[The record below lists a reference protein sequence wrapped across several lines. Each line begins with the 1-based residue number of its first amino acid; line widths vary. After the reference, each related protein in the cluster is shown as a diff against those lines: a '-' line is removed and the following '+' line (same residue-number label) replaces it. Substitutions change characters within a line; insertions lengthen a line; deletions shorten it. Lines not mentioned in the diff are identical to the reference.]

1 MGEHV
6 SRPLNPAHWPR
17 PQGYAN
23 GVAASC
29 TQVFVAGQIG
39 WDETETLVEGGL
51 VAQTRQA
58 LANCLAVLAEAGGRP
73 EHATRMT
80 WLVADLDA
88 YRAARPEIGEVYREL
103 MGAVYPAMSLYQ
115 VGLLEP
121 GALIEIELTAVIP
134 A

>member
-1 MGEHV
+1 V
-6 SRPLNPAHWPR
+6 SRALNPAGWPR

-23 GVAASC
+23 GVAA
-29 TQVFVAGQIG
+29 TGLQVFVAGQIG

-51 VAQTRQA
+51 VPQTRQA
-58 LANCLAVLAEAGGRP
+58 LANCLTVLAEAGGRP

-88 YRAARPEIGEVYREL
+88 YRAARSEIGEVYREL